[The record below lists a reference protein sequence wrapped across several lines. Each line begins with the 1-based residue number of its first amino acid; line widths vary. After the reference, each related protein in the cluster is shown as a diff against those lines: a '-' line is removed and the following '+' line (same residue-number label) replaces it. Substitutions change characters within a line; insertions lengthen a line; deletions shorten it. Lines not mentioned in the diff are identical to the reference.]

1 MWTYV
6 ARRCVLIVVSLLVLS
21 LGVFLL
27 MRYAIGGDPVAL
39 MLGREATREVV
50 AAKRAELGL
59 DRPLP
64 AQYVAWLHRL
74 VRGDLGRSFEYPL
87 PVGEIV
93 LTRALPTMELT
104 VLATIFAVLIAVPAG
119 VWAAMRYRSRVD
131 LALSVGTMCGI
142 SLPSFFLAILLIA
155 LFALKLKWLPTSGY
169 VELWQTP
176 GENLRLMALPA
187 VALGS
192 WYASSLMRYVR
203 SAVLDQIRQPYVAV
217 ARSKGLGPGRVVGI
231 HVMRN
236 VLIPLVTMVGMNI
249 PFMLGGAVTVE
260 TVFAIP
266 GLGRT
271 LLGAILARDYP
282 VVQATMLFLACAT
295 LVASLVVD
303 MLYAVIDPRVSYER
317 AAP

>member
-1 MWTYV
+1 
-6 ARRCVLIVVSLLVLS
+6 
-21 LGVFLL
+21 
-27 MRYAIGGDPVAL
+27 MR
-39 MLGREATREVV
+39 
-50 AAKRAELGL
+50 
-59 DRPLP
+59 
-64 AQYVAWLHRL
+64 H
-74 VRGDLGRSFEYPL
+74 
-87 PVGEIV
+87 
-93 LTRALPTMELT
+93 
-104 VLATIFAVLIAVPAG
+104 
-119 VWAAMRYRSRVD
+119 RSRVD

-169 VELWQTP
+169 VELWQKP

-236 VLIPLVTMVGMNI
+236 VLIPLVTMVGMNV

-303 MLYAVIDPRVSYER
+303 VLYAVIDPRVSYER
-317 AAP
+317 AVP